1 MSKKSLSWKW
11 APANENKNHERSQ
24 LKDKYKVMGSEILD
38 LVLTDGMVIHETKRE
53 SNSLKMNNREKIGN
67 VPQNPFLKND
77 YLQDIQN
84 QEEFMTPKNSNQQLE
99 NIR

>member
-1 MSKKSLSWKW
+1 MSKKYLSWKW
-11 APANENKNHERSQ
+11 APANENKIHVRSSM
-24 LKDKYKVMGSEILD
+24 KDKYKVMGNEILD

-53 SNSLKMNNREKIGN
+53 SNSLKMNHREKIGN
-67 VPQNPFLKND
+67 ITQNPFLKNN

>member
-1 MSKKSLSWKW
+1 MSKKYLSWKW
-11 APANENKNHERSQ
+11 APANENKIHERSQ
-24 LKDKYKVMGSEILD
+24 LKDKYKVMGNEILD

-67 VPQNPFLKND
+67 ITQNPFLKNN